1 MIELLPYIRL
11 AAGFVFLLIGL
22 VWFGIE
28 IYGSFRFQFVLN
40 RMHAAAIGDTLAISS
55 CFIGLIIFSGF
66 SSTSLKL
73 FLVIIFLWFS
83 SPVSSHLI
91 ARLEVT
97 TNEKIDKYCEI
108 EPEKEN
114 QKEG

>member
-1 MIELLPYIRL
+1 MELLSYIRL
-11 AAGFVFLLIGL
+11 AAGSFFLLLGL

-40 RMHAAAIGDTLAISS
+40 RMHAAALGDTLAISA
-55 CFIGLIIFSGF
+55 CFIGLIIFSGLNA
-66 SSTSLKL
+66 TSLKL
-73 FLVIIFLWFS
+73 FLVILFLWFS

-97 TNEKIDKYCEI
+97 TNEQIGNHCEI
-108 EPEKEN
+108 EPEDEAR
-114 QKEG
+114 KEG